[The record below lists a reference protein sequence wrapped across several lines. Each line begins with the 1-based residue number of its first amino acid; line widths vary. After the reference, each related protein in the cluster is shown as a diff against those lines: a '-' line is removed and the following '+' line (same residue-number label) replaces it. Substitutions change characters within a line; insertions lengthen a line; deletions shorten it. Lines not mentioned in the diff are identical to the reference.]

1 MINNKNLYAGT
12 MVLNEFRKEL
22 KALCDEY
29 TPKLAEACPEDICG
43 ELWDD
48 SIRTVR
54 SIRILLM
61 AKNVTADELISK
73 GFAYER
79 TNNSGDLFKKQ
90 INGINVTCCVNNG
103 SAAKGGDIER
113 VMKNIYAGVAA
124 LNEFK
129 EKVKA
134 LCDEYT
140 QKRAEACP
148 ENYASELWDE
158 KDQVIKCVRIQF
170 EAKGNNVT
178 VDELAAEGFVYKR
191 TCDTTDYYEKE
202 IDGIEIVCTFDREV
216 PAYNQSLAKEEKAKE
231 VNSIIAGL
239 REKYP
244 LEDIKSILVAAQLK
258 VINLIRCAEYLPE
271 ETGEAIIDE
280 SDLPF

>member
-1 MINNKNLYAGT
+1 MINTKNIYAGV

-29 TPKLAEACPEDICG
+29 TPKLAEACPEDIRG

-48 SIRTVR
+48 SERTVR
-54 SIRILLM
+54 SIRILLRT
-61 AKNVTADELISK
+61 KNVTSYELIYK
-73 GFAYER
+73 GFAYKGR
-79 TNNSGDLFKKQ
+79 NSTGVLLEKQ
-90 INGINVTCCVNNG
+90 INGINVTCCVNND
-103 SAAKGGDIER
+103 SADGDIER
-113 VMKNIYAGVAA
+113 VMKNIYAGVAV

-140 QKRAEACP
+140 RKRAEACP
-148 ENYASELWDE
+148 ENYVSASLWD
-158 KDQVIKCVRIQF
+158 KRRQTVGGIWIQF
-170 EAKGNNVT
+170 SAKDNNVT
-178 VDELAAEGFVYKR
+178 ADELAAEGFVYKR

-216 PAYNQSLAKEEKAKE
+216 PADNQSLAKEEKAKE

-239 REKYP
+239 REKYS
-244 LEDIKSILVAAQLK
+244 LEDIKSILVAARLK
-258 VINLIRCAEYLPE
+258 VIDLIRCAECLPE
-271 ETGEAIIDE
+271 EIIDE

>member
-1 MINNKNLYAGT
+1 MINTKNIYAGV

-22 KALCDEY
+22 EALCDEY
-29 TPKLAEACPEDICG
+29 TLQLAEACPEDICG

-103 SAAKGGDIER
+103 SAAKGGDIEC
-113 VMKNIYAGVAA
+113 VMKNIYAGVAV

-140 QKRAEACP
+140 RKRAEACP
-148 ENYASELWDE
+148 ENYASELWYE

-216 PAYNQSLAKEEKAKE
+216 PADDRSLTNEEKAKE

-239 REKYP
+239 REKYS
-244 LEDIKSILVAAQLK
+244 LEDIKSILVAARLK
-258 VINLIRCAEYLPE
+258 ATDLIRCAEYLPE
-271 ETGEAIIDE
+271 ETSKAIIDE